1 MRSWLRRQTESPGV
15 FRTRGSPWSLS
26 MPLFGDFLSGDLVW
40 GYGISATDC
49 LAIRSESH
57 SCTSAVFR
65 DHRYINCHAEIIIG
79 RADKTA
85 GDGNRLTDV
94 TGDRNAY
101 QVAAADRP
109 VRWVVGNPAGTWQID
124 ISPCVCRPSAC
135 YRRGV
140 TVRRRIVEISRH
152 DACPKAKAAGRFDQ
166 QDGEVAARAPATVE
180 CLNGG
185 LCPLRFSVLI

>member
-1 MRSWLRRQTESPGV
+1 MAHGFSTWWMARREKCPPISRNSEV
-15 FRTRGSPWSLS
+15 DRGSA
-26 MPLFGDFLSGDLVW
+26 G
-40 GYGISATDC
+40 
-49 LAIRSESH
+49 
-57 SCTSAVFR
+57 
-65 DHRYINCHAEIIIG
+65 HAEIVIG

-166 QDGEVAARAPATVE
+166 QDGEVAARTPATVE

-185 LCPLRFSVLI
+185 LCPLRF